1 VSYVYRAYCSVPSSK
16 HDDSNT
22 LIMSDATPASEYVI
36 SVRGPNTKPYAYEL
50 NIDLHREQIT
60 GCKRLAGWERVY
72 YRIRVP
78 FCKATA
84 GTDMWFMW
92 SLQWCRSPAYQF
104 VDQLD
109 CLTVPGTC
117 CFNVHWSEYV
127 CSGELTVPFFLSMA
141 VCLAAAQARSYTGTR
156 VGAVA
161 TQIDALPPSQC
172 PTCTFFY
179 TLIFHHQCH

>member
-1 VSYVYRAYCSVPSSK
+1 MSYVYRAYCSVPSSK

-72 YRIRVP
+72 YRICVP

-109 CLTVPGTC
+109 CLTVPAVSMSTGVNMC
-117 CFNVHWSEYV
+117 VLESWLYLFSCRWQYV
-127 CSGELTVPFFLSMA
+127 WLQL
-141 VCLAAAQARSYTGTR
+141 RH
-156 VGAVA
+156 VA
-161 TQIDALPPSQC
+161 TLGQGWGQLPPKSMLC
-172 PTCTFFY
+172 PPPNVPLALFST
-179 TLIFHHQCH
+179 H